1 MGSLSS
7 QNLLPTVRGNIQLL
21 PWHVHGEDRRGG
33 VTQRQTGPVI
43 GDPIASILH
52 AHAASS
58 SVESEA
64 NIPVFVRLG
73 QIGKLSVSCS
83 VLSHL
88 DRVAELEV
96 ADGIGEPAFAEALP
110 VADVDVLGSKH
121 VPHGHF
127 IRASV
132 GGGDDSDEV
141 IIGDA
146 EHALR
151 FVDGEF
157 ETFLSEFGSVGAA
170 EAGCGEVGNVVTGV
184 LFAWAR
190 GEFGVDGLGTRG
202 GGGAHPTGGE
212 GLGGDG

>member
-7 QNLLPTVRGNIQLL
+7 QNLLPTVRGNIQFL
-21 PWHVHGEDRRGG
+21 PWHVHGENRRGG

-43 GDPIASILH
+43 GDPIASIRH
-52 AHAASS
+52 AHAAGS

-73 QIGKLSVSCS
+73 QIGKFSVSRS
-83 VLSHL
+83 VFRHL

-96 ADGIGEPAFAEALP
+96 ANGIGEPALSEALP
-110 VADVDVLGSKH
+110 VADVDVLGSEH

-127 IRASV
+127 VGAGV
-132 GGGDDSDEV
+132 GGGNDSDEV
-141 IIGDA
+141 VIGDA

-157 ETFLSEFGSVGAA
+157 ETFLSEFGSVGAT
-170 EAGCGEVGNVVTGV
+170 ETGGGEVGDIVAGV
-184 LFAWAR
+184 LFAWAG

-212 GLGGDG
+212 GLGRDG